1 MANDDEINKIN
12 EFHKNEQVRLEKEL
26 LKNIEEDEEQDEEE
40 PKKISKNKLIE
51 TITEEEH
58 IKMAREFVIDLSSYT
73 MVIPEKRVKFS
84 KDLKE
89 NKTINDYVNNQ
100 ALFKIFKSNNE
111 HVRAG
116 VVYSYLYIKN
126 LNCL

>member
-1 MANDDEINKIN
+1 MANDEEIIKI
-12 EFHKNEQVRLEKEL
+12 KEL
-26 LKNIEEDEEQDEEE
+26 QEAEVRVDKEEQQEIEEDC
-40 PKKISKNKLIE
+40 KKIIPKYKLIE

-73 MVIPEKRVKFS
+73 MVNQEKRVKFS

>member
-1 MANDDEINKIN
+1 MANTDEINKMVEI
-12 EFHKNEQVRLEKEL
+12 KDPD
-26 LKNIEEDEEQDEEE
+26 IEEE
-40 PKKISKNKLIE
+40 PKQEIIPKNKLIE
-51 TITEEEH
+51 VITEEEH
-58 IKMAREFVIDLSSYT
+58 IVMAREFVIDLSSYT
-73 MVIPEKRVKFS
+73 MVNQEKRVKFS

-89 NKTINDYVNNQ
+89 NKTINDFVNNQ

-111 HVRAG
+111 FVRAG